1 MALRYNAGELITA
14 MVTPMNKDY
23 SVDYASL
30 ENMVK
35 YLIEEQANDAI
46 VVAGTT
52 GECPTLPM
60 KKNKKYYIA

>member
-52 GECPTLPM
+52 GECPTLTHEEEQE
-60 KKNKKYYIA
+60 I